1 MITNATALAARAAL
15 SAIFLWSA
23 YGKFQAPDAVMAYI
37 ASYGVPHP
45 HLAYVAALLAEAVG
59 GLLILLGWG
68 ARWASLALAGFC
80 LATALVFHRQ
90 FGDEN
95 ELIHA
100 LKNLAIAGGLLHVA
114 AFGPGRWTIAALPW
128 PSVWGAHAHG

>member
-1 MITNATALAARAAL
+1 MFTNASALAGRAAL

-23 YGKFQAPDAVMAYI
+23 HGKFQAPDAVMGYI

-45 HLAYVAALLAEAVG
+45 QLAYVAALLAECVG
-59 GLLILLGWG
+59 GVLILLGPG

-80 LATALVFHRQ
+80 LATAVIFHRQ
-90 FGDEN
+90 FGDQN

-100 LKNLAIAGGLLHVA
+100 LKNLAIAGGLLQLA

-128 PSVWGAHAHG
+128 LRVRDAHARG

>member
-1 MITNATALAARAAL
+1 MLTNATALAGRVAL
-15 SAIFLWSA
+15 SAIFVWSA

-37 ASYGVPHP
+37 ASHGVPYD
-45 HLAYVAALLAEAVG
+45 HLAFVASLLAEFVG
-59 GLLILLGWG
+59 GLLILLGAG
-68 ARWASLALAGFC
+68 ARWASFALAGFC

-100 LKNLAIAGGLLHVA
+100 LKNLAIAGGLLQLA

-128 PSVWGAHAHG
+128 PSADRTAAQG